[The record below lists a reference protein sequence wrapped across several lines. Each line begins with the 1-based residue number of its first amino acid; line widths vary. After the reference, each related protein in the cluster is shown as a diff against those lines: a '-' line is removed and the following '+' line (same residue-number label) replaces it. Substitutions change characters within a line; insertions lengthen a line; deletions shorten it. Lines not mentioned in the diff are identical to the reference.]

1 MNNRKYRHFFYVP
14 QSLYIY
20 FIEMKGLSSD
30 DQCSYYIVSIDI
42 LNINKA
48 LQKPAR

>member
-1 MNNRKYRHFFYVP
+1 MENTGIFYVP
-14 QSLYIY
+14 QSMYIY

-42 LNINKA
+42 
-48 LQKPAR
+48 